1 MESKR
6 LEIRQSNK
14 LINHYSEIF
23 ENIMYKSQKDQKL
36 GGEANALIACALMVK
51 KIVIETKTTKVESE

>member
-36 GGEANALIACALMVK
+36 GGEVNALIACALMVK